1 MADSGT
7 PVSQTVQ
14 LNVEENQTTEC
25 HLCNRS
31 FRTNRGL
38 LQHLH
43 TCRRRNNI
51 NESSNISDSI
61 VNNEARNQEQLEQQE
76 NFYWNNI
83 PGSVYQRNLEEA
95 YEQIVYWRKNVFM
108 VPTGAAGKKFI
119 DETSRLLDQWTNNT
133 PLKNIA
139 LKAIHVMP
147 ALLLQK
153 PSKTSKAKDHLK
165 ALERR
170 IRLWEEGNITELVN
184 ESKAIQE
191 RLPSNNT
198 PMNIEKLSSKFK
210 QLMQTGNVNRAL
222 RLLTNN
228 MSNGVLPL
236 SDETLQLLKLKHPE
250 ARDAQHESLLQ
261 GPVKLVHNIV
271 FEDINESIILKAA
284 IKTKGGCGPSGF
296 DADNW
301 RRIFA
306 SKQFGSSSLDLR
318 KSFAE
323 FVKSLCITNIHLEN
337 SGSENS
343 LEAFTANRLI
353 PLNKNPGL
361 RPIGVGEVLR
371 RIAGKVVMYISKK
384 DVKEAAG
391 SLQVCAGQ
399 EAGSEAAVHA
409 IFDIF
414 QNDDTEAVLLV
425 DADNAFNSIN
435 RKAMLHNI
443 SIICPIITTFIS
455 NCYTKPARLFVVG
468 NFELKSTEG
477 TTQGDPTAMA
487 AYALGVTPLIHFLSE
502 FIKINDHHSK
512 EVAFADDFTVA
523 GKVTEIRSYWD
534 ALLQIGP
541 LFGYF
546 PKPSKSYL
554 IVKQQHHNI
563 ALETFNDSEVK
574 ITTEGK
580 RHLGA
585 VIGSTSFKNYYSK
598 SLVDE
603 WIMQFKL
610 LSKIAESEPQSA
622 YAAFIG
628 GFRGKLTYFMRTI
641 PSLGELLKPLED
653 VIRFHFIPAITGGH
667 LCSDNERRLL
677 SLPIR
682 FGGLAIPL
690 FYNDAQYEYENSRKL
705 TSSLARLIKEQ
716 NQVYTVNESDIK
728 TIKANI
734 KSEKEER
741 HKTTLNEI
749 KRCLSENDN
758 RLNDISQEKGASNW
772 LAAYP
777 ISDQGYDLNKQ
788 QFWDSI
794 RLRYGWRLANIP
806 STCSCGSKMDI
817 QHAMS
822 CKKGGF
828 VTIRHNNVRDLTANL
843 LNEVCNDVNIEP
855 QLLPV
860 TGERFNNRTANV
872 SNEARVDIK
881 SRGFWVRGQ
890 QAFFDVRVFDPNAK
904 RYLHKAL
911 PQCYTQ
917 NEKEKK
923 RQYNE
928 RILEVEHGSFT
939 PLVFSIYGGMGR
951 ECSMFYNKLSQKISE
966 KKDIHKSIATN
977 WIRTKL
983 SFALLKSALLCIRGS
998 RSLDRKVCFVDDD
1011 IKIAHEVAKI

>member
-1 MADSGT
+1 
-7 PVSQTVQ
+7 
-14 LNVEENQTTEC
+14 
-25 HLCNRS
+25 
-31 FRTNRGL
+31 
-38 LQHLH
+38 
-43 TCRRRNNI
+43 
-51 NESSNISDSI
+51 
-61 VNNEARNQEQLEQQE
+61 
-76 NFYWNNI
+76 
-83 PGSVYQRNLEEA
+83 
-95 YEQIVYWRKNVFM
+95 M

-153 PSKTSKAKDHLK
+153 PSKTSKAKDHLR

-170 IRLWEEGNITELVN
+170 IRLWEEGNIIELVN

-198 PMNIEKLSSKFK
+198 PMNIENLSLKFK
-210 QLMQTGNVNRAL
+210 QLMQRGNVNRAL

-236 SDETLQLLKLKHPE
+236 SKEILQLLNLKHPSAQE
-250 ARDAQHESLLQ
+250 AHHDSLLQ
-261 GPVKLVHNIV
+261 DPVKFVHNIV
-271 FEDINESIILKAA
+271 YEDINESLVLKAV

-306 SKQFGSSSLDLR
+306 SKQFGSSSLILR

-323 FVKSLCITNIHLEN
+323 FVKSLCTTNIHLEN
-337 SGSENS
+337 TGSEKS

-371 RIAGKVVMYISKK
+371 RIAGKVVMYVSKK

-409 IFDIF
+409 IYDIF
-414 QNDDTEAVLLV
+414 QKDDTEAVLRV
-425 DADNAFNSIN
+425 DAENAFNSIN

-443 SIICPIITTFIS
+443 SIVCPILTTFIS
-455 NCYTKPARLFVVG
+455 NCYTIPARLFVVG
-468 NFELKSTEG
+468 NFELKSRED

-487 AYALGVTPLIHFLSE
+487 AYALGVTPLIQFLIE
-502 FIKINDHHSK
+502 FININEHHSK

-523 GKVTEIRSYWD
+523 GKVKEIKDYWD

-554 IVKQQHHNI
+554 IVKQQYQKT
-563 ALETFNDSEVK
+563 AEETFMGSEVK

-585 VIGSTSFKNYYSK
+585 VIGSKSFKKSFSQ

-603 WIMQFKL
+603 WIILLKL

-622 YAAFIG
+622 YATFVG

-641 PSLGELLKPLED
+641 TSLGESLKPLED

-667 LCSDNERRLL
+667 LCSDNKRLLL
-677 SLPIR
+677 SLPLR

-690 FYNDAQYEYENSRKL
+690 FHKDAQYEYENSRNL
-705 TSSLARLIKEQ
+705 TSSLAKLIKEQ
-716 NQVYTVNESDIK
+716 NQMYIVNELEIKSIKGNIK
-728 TIKANI
+728 T
-734 KSEKEER
+734 EKEER
-741 HKTTLNEI
+741 HKTTLVEI
-749 KRCLSENDN
+749 KRL
-758 RLNDISQEKGASNW
+758 
-772 LAAYP
+772 
-777 ISDQGYDLNKQ
+777 
-788 QFWDSI
+788 
-794 RLRYGWRLANIP
+794 
-806 STCSCGSKMDI
+806 
-817 QHAMS
+817 
-822 CKKGGF
+822 
-828 VTIRHNNVRDLTANL
+828 LT
-843 LNEVCNDVNIEP
+843 E
-855 QLLPV
+855 
-860 TGERFNNRTANV
+860 
-872 SNEARVDIK
+872 
-881 SRGFWVRGQ
+881 
-890 QAFFDVRVFDPNAK
+890 
-904 RYLHKAL
+904 
-911 PQCYTQ
+911 
-917 NEKEKK
+917 NEK
-923 RQYNE
+923 R
-928 RILEVEHGSFT
+928 
-939 PLVFSIYGGMGR
+939 
-951 ECSMFYNKLSQKISE
+951 
-966 KKDIHKSIATN
+966 
-977 WIRTKL
+977 
-983 SFALLKSALLCIRGS
+983 
-998 RSLDRKVCFVDDD
+998 
-1011 IKIAHEVAKI
+1011 